1 MMDVLIFDM
10 DGVLIDVSKSYR
22 KTIQRTIQIYL
33 ETCLGFA
40 RSRGSWITNDEI
52 SLFKSVGGFNN
63 DWDLTSGLL
72 LYLLSI
78 SGISFL
84 RKLKRFSS
92 IQETLSYLKTKS
104 STSHWKPHPT
114 YLKFPRPT
122 PSPLTGEGKG
132 GGGQQDQ
139 FPPSPSSPPTRGGE
153 TSGGSFL
160 KVRDK
165 RLVLS
170 MQESNVRLKRRNL
183 SSFLDRVRSKGGGL
197 RGIRRILGTSW
208 QGWVYGAGD
217 LEKENLVKRIFQE
230 LYLGKQFAPYYH
242 LRPIFYTGKGLYEQ
256 ERLLI
261 SKEILSSLRRKVRM
275 GIASGR
281 PRVEAELALNR
292 FHLRPYFD
300 SVVTLDEC
308 TEEENRIFRST
319 GKKTK
324 CSKPHPYSILKAVQE
339 IGISNPRC
347 GYVGDVVDDM
357 GAARA
362 AKRDLS
368 ILAVGFTRG
377 DAKRKVMKDSLIKAG
392 ADLVIESQE
401 ELLRLVS

>member
-1 MMDVLIFDM
+1 MDIIIFDM
-10 DGVLIDVSKSYR
+10 DGVLIDVSRSYR

-33 ETCLGFA
+33 ENCLGFG
-40 RSRGSWITNDEI
+40 RSRGSWITNEEI
-52 SLFKSVGGFNN
+52 SLFKSVGGFNS
-63 DWDLTSGLL
+63 DWDLTSGIL
-72 LYLLSI
+72 LYLLSVSDI
-78 SGISFL
+78 PSL

-104 STSHWKPHPT
+104 SISHWKPYPT

-139 FPPSPSSPPTRGGE
+139 FPPSPSPPPTRGGKI
-153 TSGGSFL
+153 SGGSFL
-160 KVRDK
+160 NVRGQRSD
-165 RLVLS
+165 LS
-170 MQESNVRLKRRNL
+170 MQESNIRLKRKNL
-183 SSFLDRVRSKGGGL
+183 SSFLDKVKSKGGGL

-242 LRPIFYTGKGLYEQ
+242 LRPIFYTGKGLYEH

-261 SKEILSSLRRKVRM
+261 SREILSSLRRKVRM

-281 PRVEAELALNR
+281 PRFEAELALKR

-308 TEEENRIFRST
+308 AEEENRIFRST
-319 GKKTK
+319 GKKMK
-324 CSKPHPYSILKAVQE
+324 CSKPHPYPILKAVQE
-339 IGISNPRC
+339 IGIANPRC

-357 GAARA
+357 AAART
-362 AKRDLS
+362 AKRYLEMLAIGFIGGHHHRKAARGSLS
-368 ILAVGFTRG
+368 
-377 DAKRKVMKDSLIKAG
+377 KAG
-392 ADLVIESQE
+392 ADRVIENPR